1 MVMLWIL
8 LWARCANLN
17 EIIVGFHSLF
27 GNKEVE
33 RVIAFLSQPFE
44 TIEIQVFS
52 LVTSLFMYLLMIMTQ
67 LLRVIP
73 FSFVLVS

>member
-1 MVMLWIL
+1 M
-8 LWARCANLN
+8 
-17 EIIVGFHSLF
+17 
-27 GNKEVE
+27 E

-52 LVTSLFMYLLMIMTQ
+52 LVTSLFMYLLMLMTQ
-67 LLRVIP
+67 LLGVIP